1 MPRNGTSTVRR
12 WCCPLSDTK
21 RVEVDKALNLELD
34 HEHVLADGR
43 IIRHHHGHK
52 HSHAHTKGVVN
63 RLARL
68 IGHLQSVKKM
78 VEEGRDCSEVLV
90 QLAAVDSALKGVSRV
105 IIKDHMEHCIVDAVQ
120 HDDRE
125 ALEELSRAID
135 SFIK

>member
-1 MPRNGTSTVRR
+1 M
-12 WCCPLSDTK
+12 SDTK

-34 HEHVLADGR
+34 HEHVLEDGR
-43 IIRHHHGHK
+43 IIRHHHGHQ

-63 RLARL
+63 RLSRL

-125 ALEELSRAID
+125 ALEELSKAID

>member
-1 MPRNGTSTVRR
+1 M
-12 WCCPLSDTK
+12 SDTK

>member
-1 MPRNGTSTVRR
+1 M
-12 WCCPLSDTK
+12 SDTK

-120 HDDRE
+120 HEDRE
-125 ALEELSRAID
+125 ALEELSKAID

>member
-1 MPRNGTSTVRR
+1 M
-12 WCCPLSDTK
+12 SDIK
-21 RVEVDKALNLELD
+21 RVEVDKKLSLELD
-34 HEHVLADGR
+34 HEHVLEDGS
-43 IIRHHHGHK
+43 IIRH
-52 HSHAHTKGVVN
+52 SHTHTQTKAVAN

-68 IGHLQSVKKM
+68 IGHLKHVKKM
-78 VEEGRDCSEVLV
+78 VEEGRDCTEVLT

-120 HDDRE
+120 HEDRQ